1 MDKFLNNKTNSI
13 ILTIDVEDWFQVE
26 NFKNSISYNSWASR
40 ELRVERNTHTLLD
53 LFDSIKTGNSNESQ
67 KPKATF
73 FILGWVAERFPLLA
87 KEIVNRGHEI
97 ASHGHMH
104 HLCSKLS
111 MNDLI
116 SDLTKSKTLIEDI
129 TGSSVVG
136 YRAPSFDINKE
147 ILAVIESC
155 GFLYDSSYNS
165 YAGHDRYGKVDFSS
179 YDRKGIA
186 IRISNS
192 FYELP
197 VSNLILNDKVIPW
210 GGGGYFRLTPGP
222 LFHMGVR
229 QILKKDRTY
238 LYYTHPWE
246 FDPGQ
251 PRVDN
256 APYSFKFRH
265 YVNLHKTK
273 SKLLKFIDTFKTSDF
288 ITCKSYIEKIKA
300 F

>member
-1 MDKFLNNKTNSI
+1 LNNNTNSI

-26 NFKNSISYNSWASR
+26 NFKNSISYDSWESR
-40 ELRVERNTHTLLD
+40 EVRIEKNTHTLLD
-53 LFDSIKTGNSNESQ
+53 LFDSIKTGTSTNPQN
-67 KPKATF
+67 PKATF
-73 FILGWVAERFPLLA
+73 FILGWIAERFPHLVQEIA
-87 KEIVNRGHEI
+87 KRGHEI

-111 MNDLI
+111 VNDLV
-116 SDLTKSKTLIEDI
+116 SDLTKSKSLIEDI
-129 TGSSVVG
+129 TGIPVVG
-136 YRAPSFDINKE
+136 YRAPSFDINNE
-147 ILAVIESC
+147 ILNVIESC

-165 YAGHDRYGKVDFSS
+165 YGGHGRYGHVDFSS
-179 YDRKGIA
+179 YKKNEIA
-186 IRISNS
+186 ICISDS

-210 GGGGYFRLTPGP
+210 GGGGYFRLTPDP
-222 LFHMGVR
+222 LFHLGVR
-229 QILKKDRTY
+229 QILKKDKTY

-246 FDPGQ
+246 FDPDQ

-256 APYSFKFRH
+256 APFFFKFRH

-273 SKLLKFIDTFKTSDF
+273 NKLLKFINTFKKCDY
-288 ITCKSYIEKIKA
+288 ITCKNYIDKVKT

>member
-1 MDKFLNNKTNSI
+1 MNNSTNSI

-26 NFKNSISYNSWASR
+26 NFKNSISYDSWESR
-40 ELRVERNTHTLLD
+40 EVRIEKNTHTLLD
-53 LFDSIKTGNSNESQ
+53 LFDSIQTGTSRNPQN
-67 KPKATF
+67 PKATF
-73 FILGWVAERFPLLA
+73 FILGWVVERYPHLVQ
-87 KEIVNRGHEI
+87 EIVKRGHEI

-111 MNDLI
+111 MNDLV
-116 SDLTKSKTLIEDI
+116 SDLTKSKMLIEDI
-129 TGSSVVG
+129 TGFPVVG

-147 ILAVIESC
+147 ILKVIESC

-165 YAGHDRYGKVDFSS
+165 YAGHGRYGHVDLTS
-179 YDRKGIA
+179 YEKNGIA
-186 IRISNS
+186 IHISNS

-197 VSNLILNDKVIPW
+197 VSNLIVNDKVIPW
-210 GGGGYFRLTPGP
+210 GGGGYFRLTPGF

-229 QILKKDRTY
+229 QILKKERAY

-246 FDPGQ
+246 FDPDQ

-256 APYSFKFRH
+256 APYFFKFRH
-265 YVNLHKTK
+265 YVNLHKTT
-273 SKLLKFIDTFKTSDF
+273 SKLLKFIDTFSTSDF
-288 ITCKSYIEKIKA
+288 ITCKTYLEKIKA

>member
-1 MDKFLNNKTNSI
+1 MNKNISSI
-13 ILTIDVEDWFQVE
+13 VLTIDVEDWFQVE
-26 NFKNSISYNSWASR
+26 NFKNSISYDSWESR
-40 ELRVERNTHTLLD
+40 EVRIEKNTHILLD
-53 LFDSIKTGNSNESQ
+53 LFDSIKIGSSNQ
-67 KPKATF
+67 PQNPKATF
-73 FILGWVAERFPLLA
+73 FILGWVVERFPHLVQ
-87 KEIVNRGHEI
+87 EIVKRGHEI

-111 MNDLI
+111 VKDLK

-129 TGSSVVG
+129 TGSPVAG

-155 GFLYDSSYNS
+155 GYLYDSSYNS
-165 YAGHDRYGKVDFSS
+165 YTGHGRYGHVDFSS
-179 YDRKGIA
+179 YERNGIA

-197 VSNLILNDKVIPW
+197 VSNLILNDRVIPW
-210 GGGGYFRLTPGP
+210 GGGGYFRLTPAS
-222 LFHMGVR
+222 LFHFGVSK
-229 QILKKDRTY
+229 ILKKDRTY

-246 FDPGQ
+246 FDPDQ

-256 APYSFKFRH
+256 APYFFKFRH
-265 YVNLHKTK
+265 YVNLNKTK
-273 SKLLKFIDTFKTSDF
+273 KKLLKFIETFKSSDF
-288 ITCKSYIEKIKA
+288 ITCKTYLDRNKE